1 VKANKNL
8 NQLVKINLWIIMGLS
23 SLLLLICCTGRSP
36 SGKKG
41 IKGKPIQIVKF
52 ADILRS
58 QNGKVEVQ
66 IKAPI
71 IYNYDGD
78 SARMEF
84 PKGIKVWFYNDDLS
98 VKSTL
103 IAKYAINYNN
113 SNKVY
118 LRDSIEIIN
127 YKDKD
132 TIYCKE
138 LIWDKTLKTIVSEKE
153 VRRSS
158 TSGIAY
164 GDGFQSNE
172 QMDSIRIKN
181 PRGTQYVSEEE

>member
-1 VKANKNL
+1 MKNNKYI
-8 NQLVKINLWIIMGLS
+8 NQIVKINLLIIIGLS
-23 SLLLLICCTGRSP
+23 SLLFLNSCKGKSP
-36 SGKKG
+36 SGEKG
-41 IKGKPIQIVKF
+41 LIGKPTQIVKF

-84 PKGIKVWFYNDDLS
+84 PKGLKVWFYNNDLT

-103 IAKYAINYNN
+103 VAKYAINYNN

-118 LRDSIEIIN
+118 LRDSIQIIN
-127 YKDKD
+127 YKEKD
-132 TIYCKE
+132 TIFCKE
-138 LIWDKTLKTIVSEKE
+138 LVWDKTLKTKVSDKE
-153 VRRSS
+153 VMRSS
-158 TSGIAY
+158 LSGIAY
-164 GDGFQSNE
+164 GDGFQGNE

-181 PRGTQYVSEEE
+181 PRGTQYVSEDE